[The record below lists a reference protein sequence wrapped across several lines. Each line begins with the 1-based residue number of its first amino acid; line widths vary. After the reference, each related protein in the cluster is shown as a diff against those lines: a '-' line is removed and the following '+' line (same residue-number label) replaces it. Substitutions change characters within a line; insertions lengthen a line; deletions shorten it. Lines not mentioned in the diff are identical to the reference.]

1 MAGVTIH
8 LHPEDGAMQAD
19 ALTFPDNGES
29 FICLT
34 VSGSLSLILPGRD
47 AVAVDAAR
55 AWARTLTTVA
65 DALAAKRSGEPVLE
79 GL

>member
-8 LHPEDGAMQAD
+8 LNAEDGAMQAD
-19 ALTFPDNGES
+19 ALTIPDNGET

-65 DALAAKRSGEPVLE
+65 DVLAAKLPVEPELE